1 MIYLK
6 RFELLDK
13 EDWSGYPFHIFL
25 EKQFFNIEFEPV
37 TIFYGDNGSG
47 KSTLLNI
54 ITETINKDKQVISR
68 KKTLVKSEYFDTYI
82 AKCKY
87 YLENNIPT
95 ESKIILSEDIFE
107 NILSKRIENQ
117 KKNEGRKELEKQYM
131 QYKYNPVNYSSLED
145 LSISVETR
153 NKTQSK
159 FIKSRIEENSK
170 EFSNGQTSL
179 EFFDKE
185 LKENGLYLLDE
196 PENSLSPKFQI
207 ELIQLLLELSRFF
220 KCQFIIATHSP
231 FLISIPNAKIY
242 DLDSIPVML
251 KNWYEL
257 ENMRIYY
264 NFFKGNKDKFEFDRH
279 KPI

>member
-25 EKQFFNIEFEPV
+25 EKKFFNIEFEPV

-54 ITETINKDKQVISR
+54 ITETINKEKQMIKR
-68 KKTLVKSEYFDTYI
+68 KKLLVKSEYFDTYI
-82 AKCKY
+82 EKCKY
-87 YLENNIPT
+87 YLENAIPM

-231 FLISIPNAKIY
+231 FLLSIPDAKIY
-242 DLDSIPVML
+242 DLDSIPVIQ
-251 KNWYEL
+251 KKWYEL
-257 ENMRIYY
+257 ENMKIYY
-264 NFFKGNKDKFEFDRH
+264 NFFKENKDKFE
-279 KPI
+279 K

>member
-1 MIYLK
+1 MKLIYLK
-6 RFELLDK
+6 KFELLDN

-25 EKQFFNIEFEPV
+25 EKEFFNIDFDPI

-54 ITETINKDKQVISR
+54 ITETINTDKKVIGRR
-68 KKTLVKSEYFDTYI
+68 KPLVKSDYFDMYT

-87 YLENNIPT
+87 YLENNIPLA
-95 ESKIILSEDIFE
+95 SKIIFSEDIFE
-107 NILSKRIENQ
+107 NILSKRIEN
-117 KKNEGRKELEKQYM
+117 KEKNNQRQELEKQYM
-131 QYKYNPVNYSSLED
+131 QYKYNPINYSSLED

-159 FIKSRIEENSK
+159 FIKSRIEENER

-185 LKENGLYLLDE
+185 LKEDSLYLLDE

-207 ELIQLLLELSRFF
+207 ELIQLISELSRFF
-220 KCQFIIATHSP
+220 KCQFVIATHSP
-231 FLISIPNAKIY
+231 FLLSIPNAKIY
-242 DLDSIPVML
+242 DLDSIPVIT

-257 ENMRIYY
+257 ENMKIYY
-264 NFFKGNKDKFEFDRH
+264 NFFKENKDKFE
-279 KPI
+279 I

>member
-54 ITETINKDKQVISR
+54 ITETINKEKQMIKR
-68 KKTLVKSEYFDTYI
+68 KKLLVKSEYFDTYI
-82 AKCKY
+82 EKCKY
-87 YLENNIPT
+87 YLENTIPM

-117 KKNEGRKELEKQYM
+117 KKNEGRKKLEMQYM

-231 FLISIPNAKIY
+231 FLLSIPDAKIY
-242 DLDSIPVML
+242 DLDSIPVIQ
-251 KNWYEL
+251 KKWYEL
-257 ENMRIYY
+257 ENMKIYY
-264 NFFKGNKDKFEFDRH
+264 NFFKENKDKFE
-279 KPI
+279 K

>member
-68 KKTLVKSEYFDTYI
+68 KKPLVKSEYFDTYI

-159 FIKSRIEENSK
+159 FIKSRIEEISK

-185 LKENGLYLLDE
+185 LKENCLYLLDE

-231 FLISIPNAKIY
+231 FLLSIPNAKVY
-242 DLDSIPVML
+242 DLDSIPVMP
-251 KNWYEL
+251 KKWYEL
-257 ENMRIYY
+257 ENMKIYY
-264 NFFKGNKDKFEFDRH
+264 NFFKENKSKFEN
-279 KPI
+279 

>member
-242 DLDSIPVML
+242 DLDSIPVIQ
-251 KNWYEL
+251 KKWYEL
-257 ENMRIYY
+257 ENMKIYY
-264 NFFKGNKDKFEFDRH
+264 NFFKENKDKFE
-279 KPI
+279 K

>member
-54 ITETINKDKQVISR
+54 ITETINKEKQMIKR
-68 KKTLVKSEYFDTYI
+68 KKLLVKSEYFDTYI
-82 AKCKY
+82 EKCKY
-87 YLENNIPT
+87 YLENTIPM

-179 EFFDKE
+179 EFFNKE
-185 LKENGLYLLDE
+185 LKENDLYLLDE

-231 FLISIPNAKIY
+231 FLLSIPDAKIY
-242 DLDSIPVML
+242 DLDSIPVIP
-251 KNWYEL
+251 KKWYEL
-257 ENMRIYY
+257 ENMKIYY
-264 NFFKGNKDKFEFDRH
+264 NFFKENKDKFEN
-279 KPI
+279 

>member
-6 RFELLDK
+6 KFELLDN

-25 EKQFFNIEFEPV
+25 EKELFNVEFDPI

-54 ITETINKDKQVISR
+54 ITETINKDKKVINR
-68 KKTLVKSEYFDTYI
+68 KNSLVKFDCFDMYI
-82 AKCKY
+82 TKCKY
-87 YLENNIPT
+87 YLENNIPLG
-95 ESKIILSEDIFE
+95 SKIIFSEDIFE

-117 KKNEGRKELEKQYM
+117 EKNNQREDLEKQYM
-131 QYKYNPVNYSSLED
+131 QYKYNPINYSSLDD

-153 NKTQSK
+153 NKTRSK
-159 FIKSRIEENSK
+159 FIKSRIEENAR

-179 EFFDKE
+179 EFFDSE
-185 LKENGLYLLDE
+185 LKENSLYLLDE

-207 ELIQLLLELSRFF
+207 ELIQLISELSRFF

-231 FLISIPNAKIY
+231 FLLSIPNAKIY
-242 DLDSIPVML
+242 DLDSLPVKT

-257 ENMRIYY
+257 ENMKIYY
-264 NFFKGNKDKFEFDRH
+264 NFFKENKNKFE
-279 KPI
+279 I

>member
-6 RFELLDK
+6 KFELLDN

-25 EKQFFNIEFEPV
+25 EKEFFNIEFAPII
-37 TIFYGDNGSG
+37 IFYGDNGSG

-54 ITETINKDKQVISR
+54 ITETINTDKKVIDRR
-68 KKTLVKSEYFDTYI
+68 KPLVKSDYFDMYI

-87 YLENNIPT
+87 YLENNIPLG
-95 ESKIILSEDIFE
+95 SKIIFSEDIFE
-107 NILSKRIENQ
+107 NILSKRIEN
-117 KKNEGRKELEKQYM
+117 KEKNNKRQELEKQYM
-131 QYKYNPVNYSSLED
+131 QYKYNPINYSSLED

-159 FIKSRIEENSK
+159 FIKSRIEENAR

-185 LKENGLYLLDE
+185 LKENSLYLLDE

-207 ELIQLLLELSRFF
+207 ELIQLISELSRFF
-220 KCQFIIATHSP
+220 KCQFVIATHSP
-231 FLISIPNAKIY
+231 FLLSIPNAKIY
-242 DLDSIPVML
+242 DLDSIPVIT

-257 ENMRIYY
+257 ENMKIYY
-264 NFFKGNKDKFEFDRH
+264 NFFKENKAKFE
-279 KPI
+279 I

>member
-68 KKTLVKSEYFDTYI
+68 KKPLVKSEYFDTYI

-95 ESKIILSEDIFE
+95 ESKIMLSEDIFE

-153 NKTQSK
+153 NKTQNK

-170 EFSNGQTSL
+170 
-179 EFFDKE
+179 
-185 LKENGLYLLDE
+185 
-196 PENSLSPKFQI
+196 
-207 ELIQLLLELSRFF
+207 
-220 KCQFIIATHSP
+220 
-231 FLISIPNAKIY
+231 
-242 DLDSIPVML
+242 
-251 KNWYEL
+251 
-257 ENMRIYY
+257 
-264 NFFKGNKDKFEFDRH
+264 
-279 KPI
+279 

>member
-1 MIYLK
+1 MKLIYLK
-6 RFELLDK
+6 KFELLDN

-25 EKQFFNIEFEPV
+25 EKEFFNIEFAPI

-54 ITETINKDKQVISR
+54 ITETLNTDKKLISR
-68 KKTLVKSEYFDTYI
+68 RKPLVKSDYFDMYI

-87 YLENNIPT
+87 YLENNIPLG
-95 ESKIILSEDIFE
+95 SKIIFSEDIFE
-107 NILSKRIENQ
+107 NILSKRIEN
-117 KKNEGRKELEKQYM
+117 KEKNNQRQELEKQYM
-131 QYKYNPVNYSSLED
+131 QYKYNPINYSSLED

-159 FIKSRIEENSK
+159 FIKSRIEENER

-185 LKENGLYLLDE
+185 LKEDSLYLLDE

-207 ELIQLLLELSRFF
+207 ELIQLVSELSRFF
-220 KCQFIIATHSP
+220 KCQFVIATHSP
-231 FLISIPNAKIY
+231 FLLSIPNAKIY
-242 DLDSIPVML
+242 DLDSIPVIT

-257 ENMRIYY
+257 ENMKIYY
-264 NFFKGNKDKFEFDRH
+264 NFFKENKGKFEN
-279 KPI
+279 

>member
-1 MIYLK
+1 MIYLNK
-6 RFELLDK
+6 FELLDN

-25 EKQFFNIEFEPV
+25 EKEFFNIEFDPI

-54 ITETINKDKQVISR
+54 ITETINKDKKIISR
-68 KKTLVKSEYFDTYI
+68 RKPLVKSDYFDMYI
-82 AKCKY
+82 AKCNY
-87 YLENNIPT
+87 YFENDIPLG
-95 ESKIILSEDIFE
+95 SKIIFSEDIFE

-117 KKNEGRKELEKQYM
+117 KKNNDRKELEKQYM
-131 QYKYNPVNYSSLED
+131 QYKYNPINYSSLED

-159 FIKSRIEENSK
+159 FIKSRIEENAR

-185 LKENGLYLLDE
+185 LKEDSLYLLDE
-196 PENSLSPKFQI
+196 PENSLSPKFQV
-207 ELIQLLLELSRFF
+207 ELIQLISELSRFF

-231 FLISIPNAKIY
+231 FLLSIPNAKIY
-242 DLDSIPVML
+242 DLDSIPVVT
-251 KNWYEL
+251 KKWYEL
-257 ENMRIYY
+257 ENMKIYY
-264 NFFKGNKDKFEFDRH
+264 NFFKENKSKFD
-279 KPI
+279 I

>member
-54 ITETINKDKQVISR
+54 ITETINKEKQMIKR
-68 KKTLVKSEYFDTYI
+68 KKLLVKSEYFDTYI
-82 AKCKY
+82 EKCKY
-87 YLENNIPT
+87 YLENTIPM

-231 FLISIPNAKIY
+231 FLLSIPGAKIY
-242 DLDSIPVML
+242 DLDSIPVIP
-251 KNWYEL
+251 KKWYEL
-257 ENMRIYY
+257 ENMKIYY
-264 NFFKGNKDKFEFDRH
+264 NFFKENKDKFEN
-279 KPI
+279 

>member
-1 MIYLK
+1 MKLIYLK
-6 RFELLDK
+6 KFELLDN

-25 EKQFFNIEFEPV
+25 EKEFFNIEFDPI

-54 ITETINKDKQVISR
+54 ITETINTDKKVIDRR
-68 KKTLVKSEYFDTYI
+68 KPLVKSDYFDMYI

-87 YLENNIPT
+87 YLENNIPLG
-95 ESKIILSEDIFE
+95 SKIIFSEDIFE
-107 NILSKRIENQ
+107 NILSKRIEN
-117 KKNEGRKELEKQYM
+117 KEKNNQRQELEKQYM
-131 QYKYNPVNYSSLED
+131 QYKYNPINYSSLED

-159 FIKSRIEENSK
+159 FIKSRIEENER

-185 LKENGLYLLDE
+185 LKEDSLYLLDE

-207 ELIQLLLELSRFF
+207 ELIQLISELSRFF
-220 KCQFIIATHSP
+220 KCQFVIATHSP
-231 FLISIPNAKIY
+231 FLLSIPNAKIY
-242 DLDSIPVML
+242 DLDSIPVIT

-257 ENMRIYY
+257 ENMKIYY
-264 NFFKGNKDKFEFDRH
+264 NFFKENKGKFEN
-279 KPI
+279 

>member
-54 ITETINKDKQVISR
+54 ITETINKEKQMIKR
-68 KKTLVKSEYFDTYI
+68 KKLLVKSEYFDTYI
-82 AKCKY
+82 EKCKY
-87 YLENNIPT
+87 YLENTIPM

-117 KKNEGRKELEKQYM
+117 KKNEGRKKLEMQYM

-153 NKTQSK
+153 NKTQNK

-231 FLISIPNAKIY
+231 FLLSIPDSKIY
-242 DLDSIPVML
+242 DLDSIPVTP
-251 KNWYEL
+251 KKWYEL
-257 ENMRIYY
+257 ENMKIYY
-264 NFFKGNKDKFEFDRH
+264 NFFKENKDKFEN
-279 KPI
+279 

>member
-54 ITETINKDKQVISR
+54 ITETINKEKQMIKR
-68 KKTLVKSEYFDTYI
+68 KKPLVKSEYFDTYI
-82 AKCKY
+82 EKCKY
-87 YLENNIPT
+87 YLENTIPM

-159 FIKSRIEENSK
+159 FIKSRIEENFK

-231 FLISIPNAKIY
+231 FLLSIPDAKIY
-242 DLDSIPVML
+242 DLDLIPVTP
-251 KNWYEL
+251 KKWYEL
-257 ENMRIYY
+257 ENMKIYY
-264 NFFKGNKDKFEFDRH
+264 NFFKENKDKFEN
-279 KPI
+279 

>member
-68 KKTLVKSEYFDTYI
+68 KKPLVKSEYFDTYI

-185 LKENGLYLLDE
+185 LKGNGLYLLDE

-231 FLISIPNAKIY
+231 FLLSIPDAKIY
-242 DLDSIPVML
+242 DLDSIPVI
-251 KNWYEL
+251 KKKWYEL
-257 ENMRIYY
+257 ENMKIYY
-264 NFFKGNKDKFEFDRH
+264 NFFKENKDKFE
-279 KPI
+279 K

>member
-54 ITETINKDKQVISR
+54 ITETINKEKQMIKR
-68 KKTLVKSEYFDTYI
+68 KKLLVKSEYFDTYI
-82 AKCKY
+82 EKCKY
-87 YLENNIPT
+87 YLENTIPM

-159 FIKSRIEENSK
+159 FIKSRIEENFK

-185 LKENGLYLLDE
+185 LKEHGLYLLDE

-207 ELIQLLLELSRFF
+207 ELIHLLLELSRFF

-231 FLISIPNAKIY
+231 FLLSIPDAKIY
-242 DLDSIPVML
+242 DLDSIPVIQ
-251 KNWYEL
+251 KKWYEL
-257 ENMRIYY
+257 ENMKIYY
-264 NFFKGNKDKFEFDRH
+264 NFFKENKDKFEN
-279 KPI
+279 

>member
-68 KKTLVKSEYFDTYI
+68 KKPLVKSEYFDTYI

-107 NILSKRIENQ
+107 NILSKRIETQ

-231 FLISIPNAKIY
+231 FLLSIPDAKIY
-242 DLDSIPVML
+242 DLDSIPVI
-251 KNWYEL
+251 KKKWYEL
-257 ENMRIYY
+257 ENMKIYY
-264 NFFKGNKDKFEFDRH
+264 NFFKENKDKFE
-279 KPI
+279 K

>member
-54 ITETINKDKQVISR
+54 ITETINKEKQMIKR
-68 KKTLVKSEYFDTYI
+68 KKLLVKSEYFDTYI
-82 AKCKY
+82 EKCKY
-87 YLENNIPT
+87 YLENTIPM

-117 KKNEGRKELEKQYM
+117 KKNEERKKLEMQYM
-131 QYKYNPVNYSSLED
+131 QYKYNPVNYFSLED

-231 FLISIPNAKIY
+231 FLLSIPDAKIY
-242 DLDSIPVML
+242 DLDSIPVIP
-251 KNWYEL
+251 KKWYEL
-257 ENMRIYY
+257 ENMKIYY
-264 NFFKGNKDKFEFDRH
+264 NFFKENKDKFEN
-279 KPI
+279 

>member
-54 ITETINKDKQVISR
+54 ITETINKEKQMIKR
-68 KKTLVKSEYFDTYI
+68 KKLLVKSEYFDTYI
-82 AKCKY
+82 EKCKY
-87 YLENNIPT
+87 YLENTIPM

-231 FLISIPNAKIY
+231 FLLSIPDAKIY
-242 DLDSIPVML
+242 DLDSIPVIP
-251 KNWYEL
+251 KKWYEL
-257 ENMRIYY
+257 ENMKIYY
-264 NFFKGNKDKFEFDRH
+264 NFFKENKDKFEN
-279 KPI
+279 

>member
-68 KKTLVKSEYFDTYI
+68 KKPLVKSEYFDTYI

-231 FLISIPNAKIY
+231 FLLSIPDAKIY
-242 DLDSIPVML
+242 DLDSIPVI
-251 KNWYEL
+251 KKKWYEL
-257 ENMRIYY
+257 ENMKIYY
-264 NFFKGNKDKFEFDRH
+264 NFFKENKDRFE
-279 KPI
+279 K

>member
-25 EKQFFNIEFEPV
+25 EKQLFNIEFEPV

-54 ITETINKDKQVISR
+54 ITETINKDKQIISR
-68 KKTLVKSEYFDTYI
+68 KKPLVKSEYFDTYI
-82 AKCKY
+82 EKCKY
-87 YLENNIPT
+87 YLENTIPM

-117 KKNEGRKELEKQYM
+117 KKNEGRKKLEMQYM

-153 NKTQSK
+153 NKTQNK

-231 FLISIPNAKIY
+231 FLLSIPDAKIY
-242 DLDSIPVML
+242 DLDSIPVTP
-251 KNWYEL
+251 KKWYEL
-257 ENMRIYY
+257 ENMKIYY
-264 NFFKGNKDKFEFDRH
+264 NFFKENKDKFEN
-279 KPI
+279 